1 MHEGQIL
8 DIVDSLTL
16 GTLSNDEKSK
26 VVADIKFELS
36 GKRFAGG
43 IINLVMNKL
52 EDLSNGMY
60 REAQALPKTFQ
71 DFSEKGENLEPFKV
85 DTSEIDK
92 FLEKM
97 ISKDNTDDPFTD
109 THPFYHPPDN
119 MKAEGQP
126 ISRSNFVV
134 QS

>member
-8 DIVDSLTL
+8 DLVEALTL
-16 GTLSNDEKSK
+16 GTLSNSEKSK

-36 GKRFAGG
+36 GKRFAGN
-43 IINLVMNKL
+43 ITNLVMNKL
-52 EDLSNGMY
+52 QDLSNGLY

-71 DFSEKGENLEPFKV
+71 DFSEKDENLEPFKI
-85 DTSEIDK
+85 DTEEINK

-97 ISKDNTDDPFTD
+97 ISKENDDDPFSD
-109 THPFYHPPDN
+109 TNTFYHPTEN

-134 QS
+134 QN